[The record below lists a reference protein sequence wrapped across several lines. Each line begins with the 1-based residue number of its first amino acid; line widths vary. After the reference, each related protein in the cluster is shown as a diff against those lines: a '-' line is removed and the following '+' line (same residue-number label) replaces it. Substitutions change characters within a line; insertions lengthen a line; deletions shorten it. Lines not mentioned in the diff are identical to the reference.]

1 MKKVALL
8 ATVLALAIGAS
19 AQISR
24 TAGPDARH
32 ASPNALG
39 NTSNQPT
46 HAVNEAGKTAVG
58 GGQQAPPV
66 QKVEPNAIN
75 KDNQLPWAWRLH
87 CFALPGCKQ
96 P

>member
-19 AQISR
+19 AQASR
-24 TAGPDARH
+24 YVYPDARH
-32 ASPNALG
+32 SSPNAVG

-46 HAVNEAGKTAVG
+46 HAVNEAAKTAVG

-66 QKVEPNAIN
+66 QKMQPNVID
-75 KDNQLPWAWRLH
+75 KDNQLPWAWRLR
-87 CFALPGCKQ
+87 CFALPGCKE